1 MGADNS
7 RLFSPSEEDEFYPH
21 GYRKTGSERKEAT
34 TTTIDV
40 GFAIR
45 ASRASLVSSG
55 ESSMLQ
61 RMVRNSNNSTYHALR
76 NTKDVTQA
84 QRSHRY
90 VHERSAARNTLISM
104 PLNTNQIFDDN
115 NIMSP
120 CM

>member
-21 GYRKTGSERKEAT
+21 GHRKMGSERKEAT

-61 RMVRNSNNSTYHALR
+61 RMVRNSKQSYHALR
-76 NTKDVTQA
+76 N
-84 QRSHRY
+84 
-90 VHERSAARNTLISM
+90 ARNVT
-104 PLNTNQIFDDN
+104 
-115 NIMSP
+115 
-120 CM
+120 